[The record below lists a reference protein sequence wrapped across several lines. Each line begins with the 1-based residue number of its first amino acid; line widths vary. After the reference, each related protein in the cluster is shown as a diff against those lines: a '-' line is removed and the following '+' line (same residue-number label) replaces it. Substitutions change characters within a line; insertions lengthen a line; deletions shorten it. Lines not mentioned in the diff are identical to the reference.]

1 MAGPYSGL
9 SAINRPKEDE
19 QPQPALVPPPKGVP
33 SSSPYV
39 MAPGAKPAQPAPPQ
53 APPVQPSALS
63 PAMAAPAPVQGGAVT
78 QGQPALAPQENAPPD
93 PEQARQTAIETAK
106 QSAEAVKTAPAEHK
120 DEVNKQLEE
129 IGGGHQ
135 SLADAYL
142 QTLEK
147 LGGEKELDLKL
158 TKQDWGLFLM
168 DFGMRMMAA
177 SGDWRGST
185 LSHAGEAGA
194 GTLGDYQA
202 DQDSRR
208 KGTDSYNENQ
218 RKSALEIA
226 SKQYEID
233 NPKVG
238 ATSAAGRYIQTDKGL
253 IDPRTGKY
261 VLDENGERVMK
272 AATGNGPHELEREY
286 RYKSLVASG
295 MEDWMA
301 RRMSTSD
308 APSPE
313 SIRFEMIQALER
325 RAAQDPYAKIT
336 SPIDGKQYKIGE
348 LPEAAKRRYLEDNI
362 KLVWQKNKEAA
373 AQGKGALNDAT
384 DAAVKGVPGLQ

>member
-9 SAINRPKEDE
+9 SALNRPKEDE

-39 MAPGAKPAQPAPPQ
+39 MAPGAAPARPAAPP
-53 APPVQPSALS
+53 AGPPVQPSALS
-63 PAMAAPAPVQGGAVT
+63 PAMAAPPPVQGGA
-78 QGQPALAPQENAPPD
+78 QPGQPALAPQEGTPPD
-93 PEQARQTAIETAK
+93 PAQARQTAIETAK

-185 LSHAGEAGA
+185 LSHMGEAGGGA
-194 GTLGDYQA
+194 LGDYQA

-272 AATGNGPHELEREY
+272 AATGAGNKQLERDY
-286 RYKSLVASG
+286 RYQSLVASG
-295 MEDWMA
+295 VEDWIA
-301 RRMSTSD
+301 RRMSNSD

-313 SIRFEMIQALER
+313 AIRFDLQKALDKQS
-325 RAAQDPYAKIT
+325 ADDPNAKIR
-336 SPIDGKQYKIGE
+336 SPIDGQDYKIRA
-348 LPEAAKRRYLEDNI
+348 LPEAALRAWMKARVDT
-362 KLVWQKNKEAA
+362 VWQKAQESKS
-373 AQGKGALNDAT
+373 QGKGALNDAT
-384 DAAVKGVPGLQ
+384 NAAVKGVPGLQ